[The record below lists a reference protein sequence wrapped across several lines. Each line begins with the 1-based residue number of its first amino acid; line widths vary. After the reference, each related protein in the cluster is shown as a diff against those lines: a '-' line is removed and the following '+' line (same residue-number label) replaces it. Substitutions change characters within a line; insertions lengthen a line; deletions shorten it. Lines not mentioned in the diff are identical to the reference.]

1 LKSNYGMNRRTLVN
15 YTMSSYV
22 PPHRRNVVNEWTPR
36 KTTKEAKKE
45 HRIEFPVLLD
55 SNGKTVVPAAPK
67 APVISWTGI
76 SFKED
81 DVMQPAPIIELKDGW
96 VNLRTY
102 VPDMSTTSAQLNR
115 CAENMLS
122 NYRRY
127 YVERGMEIPQWVIE
141 NPYDNFEDFD
151 RTIPY
156 ETEYVSE
163 TDSSSEG
170 EDPIY
175 ESDGSN

>member
-1 LKSNYGMNRRTLVN
+1 
-15 YTMSSYV
+15 MSYL
-22 PPHRRNVVNEWTPR
+22 PPHRRNVVNEWSAPR
-36 KTTKEAKKE
+36 KSIKEIKKE
-45 HRIEFPVLLD
+45 HRIEFPVLID
-55 SNGKTVVPAAPK
+55 TNGKTVVPPPVK

-81 DVMQPAPIIELKDGW
+81 DVMQPAPVAVLKDGW

-102 VPDMSTTSAQLNR
+102 IPDPSTTSAQLKR
-115 CAENMLS
+115 CAENMVL
-122 NYRRY
+122 NYCRHY
-127 YVERGMEIPQWVIE
+127 LERGIEIPRWVID
-141 NPYDNFEDFD
+141 NPYDNYEDFD

-156 ETEYVSE
+156 ATEYMSE
-163 TDSSSEG
+163 SESSSEG

>member
-1 LKSNYGMNRRTLVN
+1 
-15 YTMSSYV
+15 MSSYV
-22 PPHRRNVVNEWTPR
+22 PPHRRNVVNEWSATR
-36 KTTKEAKKE
+36 KTTKEIKKD
-45 HRIEFPVLLD
+45 HRMEFPVLLD
-55 SNGKTVVPAAPK
+55 TNGKTVVPAAPK
-67 APVISWTGI
+67 APAISWTGI

-81 DVMQPAPIIELKDGW
+81 DVMQPAPVAVLKDGW

-102 VPDMSTTSAQLNR
+102 VPDPSTTSAQLNR
-115 CAENMLS
+115 CAENMVL
-122 NYRRY
+122 NYCRY
-127 YVERGMEIPQWVIE
+127 YLERGIEIPRWVID
-141 NPYDNFEDFD
+141 NPYDNYEDFD

-163 TDSSSEG
+163 SESSSEG